1 MRSRCR
7 NSLLD
12 GNIEN
17 YDWDA
22 GYTCHQLS
30 SGAIVVQ
37 LAQPYIIGSMRMLL
51 WDCDDRNYSYYIETS
66 VNDCRWDL
74 AIDRTREACRYIN
87 SNRSYMYF
95 FYTFLYIMYLFK
107 ILASSSIYPKTGG
120 SNSDSRHTEF
130 CKWGLFLFILYIY

>member
-1 MRSRCR
+1 MNLTLNVWKYFSRCR

-17 YDWDA
+17 YDWEF

-37 LAQPYIIGSMRMLL
+37 LAQPYVISSMRMLL
-51 WDCDDRNYSYYIETS
+51 WDCDERSYSYYIETS

-74 AIDRTREACRYIN
+74 AVDRTREMCRYVN
-87 SNRSYMYF
+87 NGVCVLF
-95 FYTFLYIMYLFK
+95 ALFVPFYRFADL
-107 ILASSSIYPKTGG
+107 G
-120 SNSDSRHTEF
+120 
-130 CKWGLFLFILYIY
+130 KWCVSLRGRLCL